1 MLDVDTFLTT
11 LYVLVDE
18 CDKTALPPEPPTT
31 GPASALS
38 RSEALTLALFGQWS
52 QFPSERAFYR
62 YAERRLRAAFPTLPH
77 RSQYNRQVRRLT
89 DHLIA
94 VGQWVATRLQEA
106 LATTS
111 AVDGTDTGY
120 EVVDSLGVAV
130 RHNQRRGHG
139 WLAGQAARGYCNRL
153 GWYVGLHVLTVVTP
167 NGIITGF
174 GIAPGNSADQ
184 GLAETVFA
192 ARHTAALRQRLPEA
206 GTAQADGYY
215 LADTGFEG
223 VRWVR
228 GWRERYQAQVVIPP
242 KRGTERHQPRHP
254 WPRALR
260 RAFAGWRQI
269 VESAHDK
276 LLLLLGLEHERPH
289 TLAGFRARL
298 AARVA
303 LYNCCCWLNHQLHRP
318 LLAFADL
325 VVW

>member
-18 CDKTALPPEPPTT
+18 CDKTALPAEPPTT

-62 YAERRLRAAFPTLPH
+62 YAERHLRPAFPTLPA
-77 RSQYNRQVRRLT
+77 RSQYNRHVRRVAP
-89 DHLIA
+89 HLIA
-94 VGQWVATRLQEA
+94 VGQWVAARLLET
-106 LATTS
+106 LTTT
-111 AVDGTDTGY
+111 APTEGTDLAY

-130 RHNQRRGHG
+130 RHTQRRGRG
-139 WLAGQAARGYCNRL
+139 WLPGQAMRGYCNRL
-153 GWYVGLHVLTVVTP
+153 GWYLGFHVLTVVTP
-167 NGIITGF
+167 QGLITGF

-184 GLAETVFA
+184 GLAETLLA
-192 ARHTAALRQRLPEA
+192 ARQSPHLRQRLPEA
-206 GTAQADGYY
+206 GVSHADGYY

-223 VRWVR
+223 ARWVR
-228 GWRERYQAQVVIPP
+228 GWRERYQARVLLPP

-254 WPRALR
+254 WPRLLR

-269 VESAHDK
+269 VESAHNK

-303 LYNCCCWLNHQLHRP
+303 LYNCCCWLNHHLGRP

-325 VVW
+325 VDW